1 MFVSWCRIAPPT
13 PFVKR
18 QGGTPVKLGARLGIA
33 AVAILLLVLATGF
46 WYFWTYPLRVY
57 ALMNTR
63 ALAGAGL
70 TRAAVPSSIG
80 GQSVWTGGAGPT
92 LVLLHGAGD
101 SAGTWSGIVKAFT
114 PRYRVVI
121 PDLAGH
127 GGSAP
132 AEGPISVGQ
141 VLKGLE
147 AVMQQGPQDPA
158 IIVGN
163 SLGAWAAMLYA
174 REHPDRV
181 ARLVLVNGGALV
193 GDRPDLSLMPKT
205 REEAAALMTQLR
217 DPSAGPIPGFVLDN
231 VVREAQNGP
240 IARLVQTAGEMSQ
253 YVLEGKLHEVTAPAD
268 LLWGESDKLFSI
280 AYARR
285 MMAQLP
291 AARLTTIPACGH
303 VPQQECPVRFGAAL
317 SDLLTMPP
325 PLPGLRNVR
334 ADSPGAGSGD

>member
-1 MFVSWCRIAPPT
+1 VT
-13 PFVKR
+13 
-18 QGGTPVKLGARLGIA
+18 LGARLGIA
-33 AVAILLLVLATGF
+33 AAAVLLIVLASGF
-46 WYFWTYPLRVY
+46 WYLWKYPLSVY
-57 ALMNTR
+57 ALMNNR

-70 TRAAVPSSIG
+70 VQAAVPCSIG
-80 GQSVWTGGAGPT
+80 PQNVWTGGAGPT

-101 SAGTWSGIVKAFT
+101 SAGTWSSIVKTFT

-141 VLKGLE
+141 VLTGLE

-174 REHPDRV
+174 RAHPDRV

-193 GDRPDLSLMPKT
+193 GDRPDLSLTPKT

-217 DPSAGPIPGFVLDN
+217 DPSAEPIPGFVLDN
-231 VVREAQNGP
+231 VVREAQAGP
-240 IARLVQTAGEMSQ
+240 IARLVQTAEEMGQ
-253 YVLEGKLHEVTAPAD
+253 YVLEGRLHEVTVPAD

-285 MMAQLP
+285 MMSQLP
-291 AARLTTIPACGH
+291 AARLTTIPGCGH

-317 SDLLTMPP
+317 SDVLTMPP
-325 PLPGLRNVR
+325 PLPALKNVQL
-334 ADSPGAGSGD
+334 DSPAPGGAPGRRP

>member
-1 MFVSWCRIAPPT
+1 MT
-13 PFVKR
+13 
-18 QGGTPVKLGARLGIA
+18 LGARLGLGA
-33 AVAILLLVLATGF
+33 AALLLIILAGGF
-46 WYFWTYPLRVY
+46 WYIWKFPLSVY
-57 ALMNTR
+57 ALMNNR

-70 TRAAVPSSIG
+70 TQSAVPCSIG
-80 GQSVWTGGAGPT
+80 AQSVWTGGAGQT

-101 SAGTWSGIVKAFT
+101 SAGSWSSIVKTFT

-127 GGSAP
+127 GNSAP
-132 AEGPISVGQ
+132 AAGPLSVGQ
-141 VLKGLE
+141 VLAGLE
-147 AVMQQGPQDPA
+147 AVMQDGPQDPA

-217 DPSAGPIPGFVLDN
+217 DPGAEPVPGFVLDN
-231 VVREAQNGP
+231 VVREAQTGP
-240 IARLVQTAGEMSQ
+240 IARLYQTAGEMGR
-253 YVLEGKLHEVTAPAD
+253 YVLEGRLSEITAPVD
-268 LLWGESDKLFSI
+268 LIWGESDKLFSI

-285 MMAQLP
+285 MLVQLP
-291 AARLTTIPACGH
+291 AARLTTIPGCGH
-303 VPQQECPVRFGAAL
+303 VPQQECPARFGTAL
-317 SDLLTMPP
+317 SDVLTMPP
-325 PLPGLRNVR
+325 PLPALKNVR
-334 ADSPGAGSGD
+334 GEAPGPGGAPGSRP

>member
-1 MFVSWCRIAPPT
+1 MT
-13 PFVKR
+13 
-18 QGGTPVKLGARLGIA
+18 LGARLGIGA
-33 AVAILLLVLATGF
+33 AALLLLVLAAGF
-46 WYFWTYPLRVY
+46 GYLWRFPLSVY
-57 ALMNTR
+57 ALMNNR

-70 TRAAVPSSIG
+70 AQAAVPCSIG
-80 GQSVWTGGAGPT
+80 PQNVWTGGAGPT

-101 SAGTWSGIVKAFT
+101 SAGTWSSVVKTFT

-141 VLKGLE
+141 VLEGLE

-193 GDRPDLSLMPKT
+193 GDRPDLSLMPKS

-217 DPSAGPIPGFVLDN
+217 DPGAEPIPGFVLDN
-231 VVREAQNGP
+231 VVREAQTGP
-240 IARLVQTAGEMSQ
+240 IARLVQTAGEMGQ
-253 YVLEGKLHEVTAPAD
+253 YVLEGRLHEVTAPAD
-268 LLWGESDKLFSI
+268 LLWGESDRLFSI

-285 MMAQLP
+285 MLAQLP

-303 VPQQECPVRFGAAL
+303 VPQQECPARFGAAL
-317 SDLLTMPP
+317 SDVLTMPP
-325 PLPGLRNVR
+325 PLPALKHVQLDTP
-334 ADSPGAGSGD
+334 APGGAPGGRP

>member
-1 MFVSWCRIAPPT
+1 MT
-13 PFVKR
+13 
-18 QGGTPVKLGARLGIA
+18 LGARLGIA
-33 AVAILLLVLATGF
+33 AAALVLIVLATGIWFF
-46 WYFWTYPLRVY
+46 WRYPLTIY
-57 ALMNTR
+57 ARMNTR
-63 ALAGAGL
+63 ALASAGY
-70 TRAAVPSSIG
+70 TRADVPCPIG
-80 GQSVWTGGAGPT
+80 SQSVWTAGSGPT

-101 SAGTWSGIVKAFT
+101 SAGTWAGIVKTFT

-127 GGSAP
+127 GMSAP

-141 VLKGLE
+141 VLEGLE
-147 AVMQQGPQDPA
+147 AVLAQGPQDPV

-174 REHPDRV
+174 RAHPDRV

-193 GDRPDLSLMPKT
+193 GDRPDLSLVPKS

-217 DPSAGPIPGFVLDN
+217 DASADPIPGFVLDN
-231 VVREAQNGP
+231 VVREAQSGP
-240 IARLVQTAGEMSQ
+240 ISRLVQTAGEMGQ
-253 YVLEGKLHEVTAPAD
+253 YVLDGKLHEVKAPAD

-303 VPQQECPVRFGAAL
+303 VPQQECPIRFGAAL
-317 SDLLTMPP
+317 SDVLTMPP
-325 PLPGLRNVR
+325 PLPAMRNVQIE
-334 ADSPGAGSGD
+334 APEAGKGPGTRP

>member
-1 MFVSWCRIAPPT
+1 MT
-13 PFVKR
+13 
-18 QGGTPVKLGARLGIA
+18 LGARLGIGA
-33 AVAILLLVLATGF
+33 AALLLIILAGGF
-46 WYFWTYPLRVY
+46 WYIWKFPLSVY
-57 ALMNTR
+57 ALMNNR

-70 TRAAVPSSIG
+70 TRSAVPCSIG
-80 GQSVWTGGAGPT
+80 AQSVWTGGAGQT

-101 SAGTWSGIVKAFT
+101 SAGSWSSIVKTFT

-141 VLKGLE
+141 MLEGLE

-163 SLGAWAAMLYA
+163 SLGARSAMLYA

-217 DPSAGPIPGFVLDN
+217 DPGAEPVPGFVLDN
-231 VVREAQNGP
+231 VVREAQTGP
-240 IARLVQTAGEMSQ
+240 IARLYQTAGEMGR
-253 YVLEGKLHEVTAPAD
+253 YVLEGRLSEIKAPVD
-268 LLWGESDKLFSI
+268 LVWGESDRLFSI

-285 MMAQLP
+285 MLVQLP
-291 AARLTTIPACGH
+291 AARLTTIPGCGH
-303 VPQQECPVRFGAAL
+303 VPQQECPARFASAL
-317 SDLLTMPP
+317 SDVLTMPP
-325 PLPGLRNVR
+325 PLPALKNVQGD
-334 ADSPGAGSGD
+334 APGPGGAPGSRP

>member
-1 MFVSWCRIAPPT
+1 VT
-13 PFVKR
+13 
-18 QGGTPVKLGARLGIA
+18 LGARLGIVA
-33 AVAILLLVLATGF
+33 AALVLIVLATGIWFF
-46 WYFWTYPLRVY
+46 WRYPLSIY
-57 ALMNTR
+57 ARMNTR
-63 ALAGAGL
+63 ALASAGF
-70 TRAAVPSSIG
+70 TRADVPCPIG
-80 GQSVWTGGAGPT
+80 TQSAWTAGSGPT

-101 SAGTWSGIVKAFT
+101 SAGTWSSIVKTFT
-114 PRYRVVI
+114 PRYRVVV

-127 GGSAP
+127 GMSAP

-141 VLKGLE
+141 VLEGLE
-147 AVMQQGPQDPA
+147 AVLAQGPQDPA

-163 SLGAWAAMLYA
+163 SLGAWAAMLFA

-193 GDRPDLSLMPKT
+193 GDRPDLSLVPRS

-217 DPSAGPIPGFVLDN
+217 DASADPIPGFVLDN
-231 VVREAQNGP
+231 VVREAQSGP
-240 IARLVQTAGEMSQ
+240 ISRLVQTAGEMSQ
-253 YVLEGKLHEVTAPAD
+253 YVLDGKLHEVKAPAD

-303 VPQQECPVRFGAAL
+303 VPQQECPIRFGAAL
-317 SDLLTMPP
+317 SDVLTMPP
-325 PLPGLRNVR
+325 PLPAMRNVQ
-334 ADSPGAGSGD
+334 AEAPAAGGKPGSRP

>member
-1 MFVSWCRIAPPT
+1 
-13 PFVKR
+13 
-18 QGGTPVKLGARLGIA
+18 
-33 AVAILLLVLATGF
+33 
-46 WYFWTYPLRVY
+46 
-57 ALMNTR
+57 
-63 ALAGAGL
+63 
-70 TRAAVPSSIG
+70 
-80 GQSVWTGGAGPT
+80 
-92 LVLLHGAGD
+92 VLLHGAGD
-101 SAGTWSGIVKAFT
+101 SAGTWSSIVKTFV

-132 AEGPISVGQ
+132 SKGPISVGQ

-163 SLGAWAAMLYA
+163 SLGAWAAMLYT
-174 REHPDRV
+174 RDHPDRV

-217 DPSAGPIPGFVLDN
+217 DASAEPIRAFVLDS
-231 VVREAQNGP
+231 VVREAQSGP
-240 IARLVQTAGEMSQ
+240 IARLVQTAGEMGQ
-253 YVLEGKLHEVTAPAD
+253 YVLEGRLHEVKAPVD

-291 AARLTTIPACGH
+291 AARLTTIPGCGH
-303 VPQQECPVRFGAAL
+303 VPQQECPARFGAAL

-325 PLPGLRNVR
+325 PLPVLKNVR
-334 ADSPGAGSGD
+334 ADVPRGRTGSGDRP

>member
-1 MFVSWCRIAPPT
+1 MS
-13 PFVKR
+13 
-18 QGGTPVKLGARLGIA
+18 LGARLGIVA
-33 AVAILLLVLATGF
+33 AALFLVLVATGIWFF
-46 WYFWTYPLRVY
+46 WRYPLSIYGR
-57 ALMNTR
+57 MNTR
-63 ALAGAGL
+63 ALASAGF
-70 TRAAVPSSIG
+70 TRADVPCPIG
-80 GQSVWTGGAGPT
+80 TQSAWTAGSGPT

-101 SAGTWSGIVKAFT
+101 SAATWSSIVKTFT

-127 GGSAP
+127 GMSAP

-141 VLKGLE
+141 VLEGLE
-147 AVMQQGPQDPA
+147 AVLAQGPQDPA

-163 SLGAWAAMLYA
+163 SLGAWAAMLHA
-174 REHPDRV
+174 RAHPDRV

-193 GDRPDLSLMPKT
+193 GDRPDLSLVPKS
-205 REEAAALMTQLR
+205 REEAAALMAQLR
-217 DPSAGPIPGFVLDN
+217 DASAEPIPGFVLDD
-231 VVREAQNGP
+231 VVREAQRGP
-240 IARLVQTAGEMSQ
+240 IARLVQTAGEMGQ
-253 YVLEGKLHEVTAPAD
+253 YVLDGKLHELTVPAD

-303 VPQQECPVRFGAAL
+303 VPQQECPIRFAAAL

-325 PLPGLRNVR
+325 PVPAMRNVKTDAPATGGR
-334 ADSPGAGSGD
+334 PGGRP

>member
-1 MFVSWCRIAPPT
+1 MT
-13 PFVKR
+13 
-18 QGGTPVKLGARLGIA
+18 LGARLGIA
-33 AVAILLLVLATGF
+33 AAAVLLIVLASGF
-46 WYFWTYPLRVY
+46 WYLWKYPLSVY
-57 ALMNTR
+57 ALMNNR

-70 TRAAVPSSIG
+70 VQAAVPCSIG
-80 GQSVWTGGAGPT
+80 PQHVWTGGAGPT

-101 SAGTWSGIVKAFT
+101 SAGTWSSIVKTFT

-141 VLKGLE
+141 VLTGLE
-147 AVMQQGPQDPA
+147 AVLQQGQQDPA

-163 SLGAWAAMLYA
+163 SLGAWAALLYA

-193 GDRPDLSLMPKT
+193 GDRPDLSLTPKT

-217 DPSAGPIPGFVLDN
+217 DPSAEPIPGFVLDN
-231 VVREAQNGP
+231 VVREAQAGP
-240 IARLVQTAGEMSQ
+240 IARLVQTAGEMGQ
-253 YVLEGKLHEVTAPAD
+253 YVLEGRLHEVTVPAD
-268 LLWGESDKLFSI
+268 LLWGESDRLFSI

-285 MMAQLP
+285 MMSQLP
-291 AARLTTIPACGH
+291 AARLTTIPGCGH

-317 SDLLTMPP
+317 SDVLTMPP
-325 PLPGLRNVR
+325 PLPALKNVQL
-334 ADSPGAGSGD
+334 DSPAPGGAPGRRP

>member
-1 MFVSWCRIAPPT
+1 MT
-13 PFVKR
+13 
-18 QGGTPVKLGARLGIA
+18 LGARLGIA
-33 AVAILLLVLATGF
+33 AAAVLLIVLASGF
-46 WYFWTYPLRVY
+46 WYLWKYPLSVY
-57 ALMNTR
+57 ALMNNR

-70 TRAAVPSSIG
+70 VQAAVPCSIG
-80 GQSVWTGGAGPT
+80 PQNVWTGGAGPT

-101 SAGTWSGIVKAFT
+101 SAGTWSSIVKTFT

-141 VLKGLE
+141 VLTGLE

-174 REHPDRV
+174 RAHPDRV

-193 GDRPDLSLMPKT
+193 GDRPDLSLTPKT

-217 DPSAGPIPGFVLDN
+217 DPSAEPIPGFVLDN
-231 VVREAQNGP
+231 VVREAQAGP
-240 IARLVQTAGEMSQ
+240 IARLVQTAGEMGQ
-253 YVLEGKLHEVTAPAD
+253 YVLEGRLHEVTVPAD
-268 LLWGESDKLFSI
+268 LLWGESDRLFSI

-285 MMAQLP
+285 MMSQLP
-291 AARLTTIPACGH
+291 AARLTTIPGCGH

-317 SDLLTMPP
+317 SDVLTMPP
-325 PLPGLRNVR
+325 PLPALRNVQL
-334 ADSPGAGSGD
+334 DSPAPGGAPGRRP

>member
-1 MFVSWCRIAPPT
+1 MT
-13 PFVKR
+13 L
-18 QGGTPVKLGARLGIA
+18 GTRLGIGA
-33 AVAILLLVLATGF
+33 ASLLLLALASGLAF
-46 WYFWTYPLRVY
+46 IWKRPLTLF

-63 ALAGAGL
+63 ALASAGF

-80 GQSVWTGGAGPT
+80 DQNVWTCGAGPT

-101 SAGTWSGIVKAFT
+101 SAGTWSSIVKPLT
-114 PRYRVVI
+114 SRYRVVI

-141 VLKGLE
+141 VLEGLE
-147 AVMQQGPQDPA
+147 AVMQKGPQDPA

-174 REHPDRV
+174 KEHPGRV
-181 ARLVLVNGGALV
+181 ARLVLVNGGALT
-193 GDRPDLSLMPKT
+193 GDRTDLSLTPTT
-205 REEAAALMTQLR
+205 REEAAQLMTQLR
-217 DPSAGPIPGFVLDN
+217 DPGAEPIPGFVLDN
-231 VVREAQNGP
+231 VVREAQTGP
-240 IARLVQTAGEMSQ
+240 IARLVQTAGEMGQ
-253 YVLEGKLHEVTAPAD
+253 YVLEGRLHEVTAPAD

-285 MMAQLP
+285 MMSQLP

-303 VPQQECPVRFGAAL
+303 VPQQECPARFGAAL
-317 SDLLTMPP
+317 SDVLTMPP
-325 PLPGLRNVR
+325 PLPALKNVQGD
-334 ADSPGAGSGD
+334 AQGPGGAPGSRP